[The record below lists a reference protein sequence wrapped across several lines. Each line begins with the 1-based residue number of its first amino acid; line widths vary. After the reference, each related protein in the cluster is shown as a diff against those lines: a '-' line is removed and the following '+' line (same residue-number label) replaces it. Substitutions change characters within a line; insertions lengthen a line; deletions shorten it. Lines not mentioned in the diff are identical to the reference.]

1 MIAINHLGQPP
12 TPSSTLEA
20 IGSYVAGLRDS
31 VASAKKEAVNA
42 YNTLKKVRAN
52 LSLPFMSAASG
63 ESGTDGNGWT
73 PDLEQQAVDVTA
85 MANLLVAA
93 ADDVLAGKRKLFWDD
108 QLKNFSIEGFQSD
121 MLRLQLD
128 AAGVPVLVDASGN
141 QQHITGQV
149 GVAPVVIF
157 GVGAALVLVQALILY
172 LLINKALQTLQVIA
186 EQKTQKTLAEAAKKH
201 ADLVA
206 SGKATA
212 EDAAKLNKSM
222 YDGATSLQKEQTSSA
237 AAKKGFESDTLKTLG
252 FIALGL
258 GILYAIVKLVPTPA
272 QRGMLAPA
280 RNPKGYPYEK
290 SPTGRYIL
298 LRDGSEVMRGTEQDV
313 WEYIHKNHS
322 YSVEHALRYEGYHL
336 IPDNSARRRA
346 NPRREEGDETA
357 ASELELYV
365 DNDDRFSPHGHGQG
379 RAISANLWKKWKK
392 GTYDSTQAPKA
403 WSYVVESA
411 AKAYAKEF
419 DSASNWSRMFNPA
432 TRDIVSRNLAKQWED
447 EARGGEFDRYPPT
460 AA

>member
-20 IGSYVAGLRDS
+20 IGSYVAALRDS

-42 YNTLKKVRAN
+42 YNTLKQVRAN

-63 ESGTDGNGWT
+63 ESGADNNGWS
-73 PDLEQQAVDVTA
+73 PDLEQQAVDATA

-121 MLRLQLD
+121 VLRLQLD

-141 QQHITGQV
+141 PQHVTGQV

-157 GVGAALVLVQALILY
+157 GVAAALVLVQALILY

-222 YDGATSLQKEQTSSA
+222 YEGATELQKQETSSTG
-237 AAKKGFESDTLKTLG
+237 AKKGFESDTLKTLG
-252 FIALGL
+252 YIALGL
-258 GILYAIVKLVPTPA
+258 GVLYVVVKFIPKPGGSPAMATPA
-272 QRGMLAPA
+272 L
-280 RNPKGYPYEK
+280 NPG
-290 SPTGRYIL
+290 
-298 LRDGSEVMRGTEQDV
+298 
-313 WEYIHKNHS
+313 H
-322 YSVEHALRYEGYHL
+322 
-336 IPDNSARRRA
+336 
-346 NPRREEGDETA
+346 REAGDETA
-357 ASELELYV
+357 ADELELYI
-365 DNDDRFSPHGHGQG
+365 DNDARFSMHGQG
-379 RAISANLWKKWKK
+379 QGRSISQNLWRKWKK
-392 GTYDSTQAPKA
+392 GTYESSLAPQA

-419 DSASNWSRMFNPA
+419 DSPGNWSRIFNPA
-432 TRDIVSRNLAKQWED
+432 TRGMVSRSLAKKWED
-447 EARGGEFDRYPPT
+447 EARSGEFEHYPP